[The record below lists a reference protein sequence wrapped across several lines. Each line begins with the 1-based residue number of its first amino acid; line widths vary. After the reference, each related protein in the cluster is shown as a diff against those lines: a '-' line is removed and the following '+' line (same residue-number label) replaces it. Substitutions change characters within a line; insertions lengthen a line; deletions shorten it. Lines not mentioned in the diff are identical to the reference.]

1 MIDLYTWTTPNGE
14 KPIIMLE
21 EVGLPY
27 TLHLVDI
34 GAGAQKLPEF
44 LAINPNGRIPAITDE
59 GQRVFES
66 GAILV
71 HLAEK
76 TGKLLPATGTDRTET
91 FAWMFFQAGGT
102 GPMIS
107 QWHHFKS
114 AAPEALPY
122 AIERYRNETRRLLGV
137 LDGRLEGRDFLA
149 GDYSIADVMNFSW
162 AKTGLAELGAEEEF
176 PALAAWIGRI
186 GARPQVIAAL
196 EKLAAAK
203 KALG

>member
-34 GAGAQKLPEF
+34 GAGVQKQPDF
-44 LAINPNGRIPAITDE
+44 LAINPNGRIPAIVDA

-76 TGKLLPATGTDRTET
+76 TGKLLPASGAERTET

-102 GPMIS
+102 GPMIG

-114 AAPEALPY
+114 AAPEKLPY
-122 AIERYRNETRRLLGV
+122 AIERYRQETHRLLGV
-137 LDGRLEGRDFLA
+137 LDGQLARRDFLA
-149 GDYSIADVMNFSW
+149 GAYSIADVMNFSW
-162 AKTGLAELGAEEEF
+162 AKAGLGELDAAAEF
-176 PALAAWIGRI
+176 PALAAWVERV
-186 GARPQVIAAL
+186 GARPSVVAAL

-203 KALG
+203 KAFS